1 MLFCYPLTR
10 YQKEYFENVD
20 FETPPL
26 KKSQCIITTFLIR
39 KHTAAIDP
47 LPQCTMCTLVKMITI
62 PEDP

>member
-1 MLFCYPLTR
+1 MGGSRSHL
-10 YQKEYFENVD
+10 D
-20 FETPPL
+20 FFVWKIERGAL

-47 LPQCTMCTLVKMITI
+47 LPKCTMCTLVKMITI